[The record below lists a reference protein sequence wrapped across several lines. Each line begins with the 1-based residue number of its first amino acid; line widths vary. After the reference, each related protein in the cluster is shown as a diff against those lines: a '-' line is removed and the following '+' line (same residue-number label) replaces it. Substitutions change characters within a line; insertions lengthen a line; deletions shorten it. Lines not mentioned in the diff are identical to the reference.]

1 MQILPNFMEKD
12 KIIKEESLHKN
23 MKKGGAVVLN
33 SIWKSL
39 GNLNMN
45 SFSDRL
51 ILQKKVFLLQE
62 MGLNLGYDF
71 KKYIYGP
78 YSSELAKDSFTIDIK
93 NNSEEESLKSFFDK
107 LKELSSGHENEPRWF
122 ELLATITYL
131 KNKMDKNKIEIKKL
145 IEEEKP
151 YLSDDLLFNEAY
163 SRLIKLKVI
172 L

>member
-1 MQILPNFMEKD
+1 MEMVENNKVN
-12 KIIKEESLHKN
+12 KEEKLHFN
-23 MKKGGAVVLN
+23 MKGVGVIGLD

-45 SFSDRL
+45 SFSGRL

-71 KKYIYGP
+71 KKYLYGP
-78 YSSELAKDSFTIDIK
+78 YSTELAKDGFAVDIK
-93 NNSEEESLKSFFDK
+93 NNTEDSNLKSFFDK
-107 LKELSSGHENEPRWF
+107 LKELSFSHENEPRWF

-131 KNKMDKNKIEIKKL
+131 RNKMDKSKTEIKKI

-151 YLSDDLLFNEAY
+151 YLSDDIAFNEAY
-163 SRLIKLKVI
+163 SRLIKLKII